1 MNAPYVAKLGDG
13 GLGRLLVRNEGKP
26 VIPQSAVDH
35 SRGYVDPAYAKK
47 GNVVA
52 ASDVYACGVVLLELL
67 SGQLP
72 FTRWKGASLP
82 YLSSPSTP
90 TTTRKVCWIRRCPTA
105 LPESRV
111 RSVRGRGKMPLGK
124 AEAALQDPRSFRVV
138 ARSAG
143 RDAQLPDGDLI
154 EDGPDSR
161 EARGGVSA
169 SARGAGQRLRA
180 ARQRAPPLRPA
191 PVLQQSPGTRLG
203 RKAITVLIPRGILL
217 FAARQPHSH

>member
-1 MNAPYVAKLGDG
+1 MKTTNILLASSEPPYVAKLGDG

-72 FTRWKGASLP
+72 FTPGREPPALSQFAFDADYDEKTLLDPTLSDCPPRVASG
-82 YLSSPSTP
+82 LSGSGGQ
-90 TTTRKVCWIRRCPTA
+90 V
-105 LPESRV
+105 
-111 RSVRGRGKMPLGK
+111 PLGK
-124 AEAALQDPRSFRVV
+124 TKAALQDPRGERVV

-143 RDAQLPDGDLI
+143 CDAQLPDGDLI
-154 EDGPDSR
+154 EDGPDSCSW
-161 EARGGVSA
+161 AR
-169 SARGAGQRLRA
+169 RRYKLLRA
-180 ARQRAPPLRPA
+180 VSGLRRPRQRAATLRPA
-191 PVLQQSPGTRLG
+191 PVLQQSPGT
-203 RKAITVLIPRGILL
+203 
-217 FAARQPHSH
+217 QD